1 MEEMTN
7 VIECTNDLKADWCVQ
22 KIKELREEKDRL
34 VGIVDAEIEEL
45 LAKKESIISNTEHE
59 VGYFSTALYK
69 YFEGLENKK
78 DAKTQQS
85 YKLVH
90 GSLVYKKPALKIKT
104 PDKDDAALLIYLKAN
119 EPDMVK
125 VEETPKW
132 GDFKKNL
139 TITEDG
145 EVADVRSGE
154 VLSFLKTEESEASF
168 DVKLT

>member
-85 YKLVH
+85 YR
-90 GSLVYKKPALKIKT
+90 T
-104 PDKDDAALLIYLKAN
+104 AAVVA
-119 EPDMVK
+119 
-125 VEETPKW
+125 
-132 GDFKKNL
+132 
-139 TITEDG
+139 TITCLIGAILFFAYNEKKLLGRIKELKG
-145 EVADVRSGE
+145 EE
-154 VLSFLKTEESEASF
+154 
-168 DVKLT
+168 